1 MTVKM
6 VTTDT
11 STLLLVVAV
20 FLNLVASNEY
30 HNWHLGKELGKD
42 SSPMRFTYHLYNA
55 TINENSAPRTAVESP
70 IKMGIVVTD
79 PLWDIKFKLVSGD
92 DDGLFKAEEVRVGD
106 FCILRIK
113 TRSSNSASLNRE
125 VRDSYTLTIEATE
138 ITYDFQA
145 RTKVL
150 VQVLDTNDLKPLFYP
165 ASYNVVIREDAPLK
179 SSVVRV
185 SATDADIGCNADFYY
200 SFKSRAHPFAVDPFS
215 GAISLVKR
223 LNHSRAET
231 YDLTVLAE
239 DRTKKIS
246 GVKKFGN
253 EARVTVTIEK
263 VSSTAPIIKPL
274 PVVLAQKDE
283 DEKITIDV
291 HVESGVKPV
300 ESVSIVGGDPQR
312 YFEIIP
318 SSLQRNGFQV
328 VSTKW
333 VNWSQS
339 PSGFNLSLQAKDKSG
354 PPLVS
359 PVSEIH
365 IPPYKQSL
373 FCFLEDIYILT
384 LSEFSPPKTHV
395 IRVSVSPAHL
405 NVTYHIKSNSD
416 SSKFK
421 INPKT
426 GILVTSESFDFEK
439 KYRYEFDV
447 TANHGE
453 AETHIVVEIT
463 DENDNAPT
471 FTKPSYQATLPENV
485 PIGSSVLTVS
495 AIDEDRGRNGFVT
508 YAIANSA
515 PSPFTIDPISGVIS
529 TFEDLD
535 YELMKRWYHL
545 RVWASDSGSPF
556 SHVSECSV
564 TITMSNVNDNT
575 PLFEQVG
582 CNATI
587 PVDLAVGEP
596 IAELS
601 AVDLDELQQLRYVI
615 ESGNDQQLFDID
627 AVSGVIILIRQIPTV
642 SIETELPLFRLRIT
656 ATDGKHNSDPS
667 VVTVTVVNQGIEA
680 TVSCQETGISKRLT
694 DKLIES
700 MKPVLTIQDEESF
713 SDVHIINRHSPKF
726 NSGIPSTIDI
736 REDFPLNSTILHF
749 KASDNDT
756 GFNSKLVYAISS
768 GNEDG
773 CFSIGI
779 FSGEL
784 QLVCPLDRE
793 TKEFY
798 ILNVTVYDL
807 GSPQTSAW
815 KFLAVNLLDVNDNRP
830 VFNQSRYVVHIP
842 ENTEVDTTIFQV
854 HATDLDSEGNGNILY
869 SMLTLTN
876 LFKINELTGKV
887 KVSGRLD
894 REAFPRHDL
903 KVEARDQSKKDPQL
917 FSLTDLVV
925 VLEDIN
931 DNPPKFVPKIYNI
944 KVPEDFPLG
953 TVLLWVESYDL
964 DLGSAGQISYNLKNS
979 ENGAFFLDA
988 STGSL
993 TLEKELDFETRQSY
1007 NLTVQAID
1015 HGLPRSLSSSCFI
1028 EVEVLDVNENL
1039 NKPVFSMFVYEASVM
1054 EDAPVGTSVFT
1065 LTAADRDLGN
1075 DGVVRYHIHDGS
1087 GLGVFMIDEET
1098 GVIRTAETL
1107 DREAVPHYWLSV
1119 YAKDLG
1125 TIPLVT
1131 WTDIFVEVLD
1141 INDNPPQLSQPVY
1154 FGSVLENM
1162 PKDKSVLQVTATDVD
1177 SSSEGKLTF
1186 QLLES
1191 PQTYFTI
1198 NPKTGVI
1205 NTLTSLDREQKSE
1218 HSIEVIVSDNG
1229 APVLR
1234 STSTVIIQVLDEN
1247 DNRPQ
1252 FNHKL
1257 FQVKLPEQHRGQGA
1271 EPQAVVCRMVA
1282 QDDDE
1287 GPNAEVTFSL
1297 QDNQD
1302 ERFEIHPDTGEV
1314 MARGD
1319 FTAGNYS
1326 ILTIK
1331 AEDHGS
1337 PVRSSTVRLDVE
1349 WIPKPTPTSDPLTFD
1364 EPLFTFAVM
1373 ETDPVT
1379 HMVGIILTETQ
1390 RLLWYDITGGDEEQD
1405 FDIDRNTGSIVIARP
1420 LDAGKKSTYNL
1431 TVQVTDGHQ
1440 VATTQTY
1447 ISVLDMNE
1455 HRPMFM
1461 ESIYE
1466 VRVPEDTSPR
1476 KDILHISAQD
1486 RDSNSKLIYSLHSS
1500 VHPDSLKNFHLDPK
1514 SGVLVITEQLDR
1526 EKRSVHTLIVMVRDQ
1541 KMPVKRNFVK
1551 AVVYV
1556 EDCNDHSPAFMAA
1569 GYEGTITNL
1578 AAAGTEVLRVK
1589 ALDKDMGSNAQI
1601 IYSLHSGNVDNTFD
1615 IDGELGSITIAKP
1628 LDSLPQEQ
1636 FHLTVKATDQGFPQH
1651 SDLCSVSITVLLS
1664 DRTPP
1669 RFPSDEYFSEVSE
1682 ASPLGTPVITV
1693 SAASP
1698 SAVHYS
1704 IKDGDPNGTFHIN
1717 AESGV
1722 LSVQM
1727 SLNFEECFSYRL
1739 EVRASTSTGSSSDTV
1754 VYVYVMDEN
1763 DNLPVFLQ
1771 ERFHGQISESA
1782 HINSMVMGESNT
1794 PLVIRAS
1801 DADRDSNSLLVFQIL
1816 DPEAMKVF
1824 KIDPNMGT
1832 LSVISEV
1839 DFEETPEFSFS
1850 IQVRDSGEP
1859 SLCAAE
1865 PARVTIRVLDF
1876 NDCSP
1881 KFARPVYELSIVFPP
1896 VREMEVVR
1904 VMAQDADSAV
1914 SYSLIE
1920 GNLQDAF
1927 LIHPS
1932 TGTISV
1938 NNVSEFKS
1946 FYQLL
1951 VKASDGLYKD
1961 LATVKINVTNITAG
1975 GHLKFEQG
1983 LYAATIEENSMTV
1996 KMLAVLRASGSY
2008 LNEPLIYSV
2017 LNPMGRFAIVPTSG
2031 VLETTGVPFDREEQ
2045 DVYDIVVEVRDMRS
2059 PPRWAIT
2066 HVNIYIVDIN
2076 DNPPRFLNLPHS
2088 MMISED
2094 TDPGDVIFQVM
2105 ASDSDLGE
2113 NGSIMY
2119 LLEEDFDLF
2128 RIDPYVGDVSLQRP
2142 IDFEATNKYA
2152 LTVLATDEGSPS
2164 WTTSAEL
2171 SITLRNCTNPIF
2183 QTLLY
2188 LLKVPEN
2195 ISPFTTILH
2204 VQARNPEGYRLIY
2217 NLEEKN
2223 ASKNFHIDFKTGVL
2237 SVTDLLDYESQTM
2250 HLLTVRATDS
2260 VTGSFSEAA
2269 VGIEVEDVNDNAPVF
2284 SKLTDT
2290 VDIPEGLP
2298 IGTSVLQISATDRD
2312 SGRNRDLTFHIL
2324 GTGENETDF
2333 FKIDPQSGL
2342 IVTTQVLDY
2351 EKTKHFQ
2358 LKIKA
2363 IDNGTNPLSRDAYV
2377 IVNVTDV
2384 NDNPPN
2390 FSKTHY
2396 HATLD
2401 ELAKCGHIVI
2411 RIQGLD
2417 PDTRDLNNLQYK
2429 ILSGNEG
2436 RYFAINESSGII
2448 SFSNVCKR
2456 NVDPFY
2462 NLTVA
2467 VSDGVFQNTAPV
2479 NIDMMNTNKHSPYF
2493 NKNIYEAEL
2502 AENAEAGTRVIRLA
2516 AIDPDDGPYG
2526 SVDYT
2531 IINKLADDKFSID
2544 KNGQIVTS
2552 QPLDRENPSQRVI
2565 AIKVMAKDG
2574 GGKVAFCTVKIIL
2587 TDENDNAPQ
2596 FKASEY
2602 QVSIQSTVNKG
2613 SPVIQI
2619 MAYDADDG
2627 KNADVTYTV
2636 DEAEEVTQDIIE
2648 INPFTGIV
2656 SVKESLIGQENK
2668 ILNFKVKA
2676 RDGGLPFYN
2685 STVPVQV
2692 KVVPPEVPLPK
2703 FSEPLYTF
2711 SAAEDISIGTEIG
2724 TIKADSDMP
2733 VIYSLVNGNTV
2744 ESNRDRVFA
2753 LDKESGTLL
2762 VQKSIDHERTKWYQI
2777 DVIAQGNHNGTDV
2790 ASLVSVSIQVQ
2801 DVNDNVP
2808 VFEANPYKA
2817 FLAENMRPGTTVI
2830 QVTANDPDQDTNGQV
2845 TYTLEAEPDD
2855 VADVFSIDS
2864 ESGWITTLR
2873 ETDCEMTQHYSFTVV
2888 ATDHGGE
2895 VKLSSSV
2902 LVEVTVTDEND
2913 NPARFT
2919 EDVYHGSVMENT
2931 RPGEVIMSLT
2941 TVDMD
2946 VTKENRQITCYIT
2959 DGDPLGQFS
2968 ILQEGEEWGLVLK
2981 ESLDR
2986 EAKDKYSLKITV
2998 TDGRFEAHATVEVH
3012 VLDINDNSPLCVQL
3026 LYTEVVV
3033 ENSPSRMFIVKVS
3046 ASDPDIGT
3054 NGQVSY
3060 TLHGPNA
3067 DKFHLDQKT
3076 GELFTLAQLDREK
3089 VMEYDLVVKAT
3100 DGGGRSCQADILLM
3114 IQDVN
3119 DNPPKFSNNH
3129 YEVTVFDNT
3138 TVRTPIAV
3146 IYAKDPDTGI
3156 NSEVKYSLLEDNSVH
3171 FSLEEFSGILRLE
3184 RSLAE
3189 NTRSTFELKVKAT
3202 DRGLPRQLYSIA
3214 TVTVH
3219 VVDLSNYKPVF
3230 LSQEYFAQIPESTLV
3245 GSEVIS
3251 VSALTRDG
3259 TETESI
3265 IYSIVSGN
3273 EGGRFY
3279 LHPATGVLA
3288 VNGSLDFEL
3297 CHEYYLSLEGT
3308 RGKSTLSDITMV
3320 IINVTDVNDNT
3331 PVFGQGDYRAD
3342 ISEDLSPGDVV
3353 MQVTAIDLDGPLNNL
3368 VHYSISSGDPQ
3379 GQFSIDPRSGEIIV
3393 RATLDRE
3400 EITHYSLT
3408 VQAADEGDPPLS
3420 TAVQVTLTV
3429 SDVNDNPPVFS
3440 QIKHNLVLQES
3451 EAIGSSILQLV
3462 VTDRDTPHNGPPF
3475 TFLIVSGNEDRRFHV
3490 DQGGLLSISA
3500 PLKKKIK
3507 PQHLLKIQVTDSGH
3521 PPLSSI
3527 CVVKINVTEQSK
3539 YPPSVMPL
3547 EVFITTTG
3555 DTFSNRVI
3563 GKLHASDQDLHDI
3576 LNYKLVSESPGG
3588 GDPGPSSG
3596 PSGGLS
3602 RFSVDLVD
3610 GKIWADEDLKPG
3622 LYSLNVSVSDGKFS
3636 VWAGVKVHV
3645 WKPTQQALDAGLTL
3659 QMAGLS
3665 PEEFLGDHWRG
3676 LQRSLSTALGI
3687 ARQDLHLVSLQQQP
3701 NSLVLE
3707 VLLLW
3712 RPHGGNV
3719 EQLPTNR
3726 LAGII
3731 ANIEDSLGLSVLKV
3745 HHNGCLGTE
3754 CPPRGCRNS
3763 VQMRGERLSHY
3774 ATARAGFITPQH
3786 TWESVCPCNESAVS
3800 FDGTGYLKYLYQT
3813 VAEENQN
3820 FRLSLRIKT
3829 FQQQGVV
3836 MNTNATNWGSLKLMG
3851 GELRFMYL
3859 CGNTLPGSLHVHAAP
3874 VVSDGRWHHVL
3885 LEVNGTILR
3894 LTLDH
3899 IYSAQVVLSK
3909 PCHLMQPHGALILA
3923 GPPGP
3928 GSSPTTTPTTTTT
3941 TSTETQARAQTQ
3953 AQGLVGCLEGM
3964 ELNGEP
3970 IRTEENKE
3978 WNGPGRRRVFG
3989 VYQCCVNQ
3997 VRMNS
4002 CDSNPCL
4009 NGGTCEEE
4017 SNGGFHCSCPES
4029 FHGPHCELDSNPCAS
4044 QPCAHGGVCVPKS
4057 QGYICNCQLNM
4068 AGIRCQSLIDRC
4080 SPNPCQGGYD
4090 CTFSGGSIHCNALP
4104 QLSTGLG
4111 YIEIVEICASLTG
4124 VFFLVGVFVCVRK
4137 RYVQQKKKP
4146 LCVQDSNGY
4155 FQPSLAKSMMANTPE
4170 VSQIE
4175 MSTLIGSGNDLD
4187 NSPFRSLKP
4196 RSQMDLGLGSQVS
4209 LRAGKQKPQGP
4220 VVCSVAPNLPPT
4232 PSSISDNE
4240 SIRKHHWD
4248 QDYEVYPADPDYY
4261 GRPSPA
4267 VQEYPQVQEFPQ
4279 FDIVEDTYGSV
4290 TASIDSRRNSRFSGF
4305 PFPLERSDRRAPLP
4319 PCYSNQNLDDFLGP
4333 DGLPLPI
4340 SQCPNEYTAISY
4352 YPTQHAQSMD
4362 NVSSGYR
4369 RLSMR
4374 LSVATPSYAECNAP
4388 PPPPPSQ
4395 QARHAGRNS
4404 RCYNGSDM
4412 VGSDY
4417 GSCEEVMF

>member
-1 MTVKM
+1 
-6 VTTDT
+6 
-11 STLLLVVAV
+11 SLSLSFSLSL
-20 FLNLVASNEY
+20 FLSRRV
-30 HNWHLGKELGKD
+30 LGKD

-79 PLWDIKFKLVSGD
+79 PFWDIKFKLVSGD

-138 ITYDFQA
+138 ITYDIQA

-150 VQVLDTNDLKPLFYP
+150 VQVIDTNDLKPLFYP

-185 SATDADIGCNADFYY
+185 SATDADIGCNAEFYY
-200 SFKSRAHPFAVDPFS
+200 SFMSRAHPFAIDPFT
-215 GAISLVKR
+215 GTISLVKR

-246 GVKKFGN
+246 GVQKFGN
-253 EARVTVTIEK
+253 VARVKVTIEK
-263 VSSTAPIIKPL
+263 VSSTGPTIKPL

-283 DEKITIDV
+283 EEKITIDV
-291 HVESGVKPV
+291 HVESGVKQV

-312 YFEIIP
+312 YFEMIP
-318 SSLQRNGFQV
+318 SSLQGNGFQV
-328 VSTKW
+328 VSTKRM
-333 VNWSQS
+333 NWSQS
-339 PSGFNLSLQAKDKSG
+339 PSGFNLSLQAKDRSS

-373 FCFLEDIYILT
+373 FSFLEDTYILT

-395 IRVSVSPAHL
+395 VRVSVNPAYL
-405 NVTYHIKSNSD
+405 NVRYHIKSNSD

-426 GILVTSESFDFEK
+426 GIIVTSDSFDFEK

-447 TANHGE
+447 IANHGE

-463 DENDNAPT
+463 DENDNAPI

-495 AIDEDRGRNGFVT
+495 AIDEDRERNGFVT

-529 TFEDLD
+529 TSEDLD

-556 SHVSECSV
+556 SHVSECAV

-587 PVDLAVGEP
+587 PVDLAVREP

-615 ESGNDQQLFDID
+615 ESGNDQKLFDID
-627 AVSGVIILIRQIPTV
+627 AVSGVITLIRQIPTA
-642 SIETELPLFRLRIT
+642 SIETELPSFRLRIT
-656 ATDGKHNSDPS
+656 ATDGKHTSDPS
-667 VVTVTVVNQGIEA
+667 VVTVTIGNQGTEA
-680 TVSCQETGISKRLT
+680 TVSCQETGIFKRLT

-700 MKPVLTIQDEESF
+700 IKPGLTFQEEESF
-713 SDVHIINRHSPKF
+713 SDVHIINRYSPKF

-736 REDFPLNSTILHF
+736 REDFPLNSTILYF
-749 KASDNDT
+749 KATDNDT

-830 VFNQSRYVVHIP
+830 VFDQSRYVVHIP
-842 ENTEVDTTIFQV
+842 ENTEVDTRIFQV
-854 HATDLDSEGNGNILY
+854 HATDLDSEDNGNILY
-869 SMLTLTN
+869 SMLTLTD
-876 LFKINELTGKV
+876 LFKINELTGEV
-887 KVSGRLD
+887 KVSDRLD
-894 REAFPRHDL
+894 REAFPRHNL
-903 KVEARDQSKKDPQL
+903 KIEARDQSKTDPQL
-917 FSLTDLVV
+917 FSMTDLVV

-944 KVPEDFPLG
+944 KVPEDIPLG

-964 DLGSAGQISYNLKNS
+964 DLGSAGQVSYNLKNS

-993 TLEKELDFETRQSY
+993 TLEKELDFERRQSY
-1007 NLTVQAID
+1007 NLTVRAVD

-1039 NKPVFSMFVYEASVM
+1039 NKPVFSMFVYEASVR

-1065 LTAADRDLGN
+1065 LTAADRDLGR

-1119 YAKDLG
+1119 YAKDIG

-1131 WTDIFVEVLD
+1131 WTDIFLEVLD
-1141 INDNPPQLSQPVY
+1141 INDNPPQMSEPVY

-1162 PKDKSVLQVTATDVD
+1162 PKDKSVVQVTATDVD

-1191 PQTYFTI
+1191 PRMYFTI
-1198 NPKTGVI
+1198 NTKTGVI
-1205 NTLTSLDREQKSE
+1205 STLTSLDRELKSE
-1218 HSIEVIVSDNG
+1218 HSVEVIVSDNG
-1229 APVLR
+1229 APPLR

-1257 FQVKLPEQHRGQGA
+1257 IQVCFCWLFGVE
-1271 EPQAVVCRMVA
+1271 VCRMVA

-1297 QDNQD
+1297 QDNQN
-1302 ERFEIHPDTGEV
+1302 EKFEIHPDTGV
-1314 MARGD
+1314 VTARGD

-1331 AEDHGS
+1331 AKDHGS

-1349 WIPKPTPTSDPLTFD
+1349 WVSKPTPTSDPLTFD
-1364 EPLFTFAVM
+1364 EPHFTFAVM

-1405 FDIDRNTGSIVIARP
+1405 FDIERNTGSIVIARP
-1420 LDAGKKSTYNL
+1420 LDAVKKSNYNL

-1440 VATTQTY
+1440 AY
-1447 ISVLDMNE
+1447 IRVLVMNE

-1461 ESIYE
+1461 KSIYE
-1466 VRVPEDTSPR
+1466 VSVPEDTSPW

-1486 RDSNSKLIYSLHSS
+1486 QDSNSKLIYSLHGS
-1500 VHPDSLKNFHLDPK
+1500 VHPDSLKIFHLDHK
-1514 SGVLVITEQLDR
+1514 SGVLVMTEQLDR
-1526 EKRSVHTLIVMVRDQ
+1526 EKLSVHTLIVMVRDQ
-1541 KMPVKRNFVK
+1541 EIPVKRNFVK

-1556 EDCNDHSPAFMAA
+1556 EDCNDHSPAFLAA

-1589 ALDKDMGSNAQI
+1589 AVDKDTGSNAQI

-1669 RFPSDEYFSEVSE
+1669 RFPSDELFSEVSE

-1722 LSVQM
+1722 LSVQA
-1727 SLNFEECFSYRL
+1727 SLNFERCFSYKL
-1739 EVRASTSTGSSSDTV
+1739 KVHASTSAGASSDTV
-1754 VYVYVMDEN
+1754 VYVYVIDEN
-1763 DNLPVFLQ
+1763 DNPPVFLQ
-1771 ERFHGQISESA
+1771 EKFHGQISESA

-1816 DPEAMKVF
+1816 ELEAMKVF
-1824 KIDPNMGT
+1824 KIDPSMGT

-1839 DFEETPEFSFS
+1839 DFEETPEFHFS

-1859 SLCAAE
+1859 SLYAAE

-1881 KFARPVYELSIVFPP
+1881 IFSRPVYESSIIFPP

-1904 VMAQDADSAV
+1904 VTAQDADSAV
-1914 SYSLIE
+1914 SYSITE
-1920 GNLQDAF
+1920 GNIHNAF

-1932 TGTISV
+1932 TGAISV

-1961 LATVKINVTNITAG
+1961 LATVKVNVTNITAG
-1975 GHLKFEQG
+1975 GHLQFEQG
-1983 LYAATIEENSMTV
+1983 LYAATSVENTMSV
-1996 KMLAVLRASGSY
+1996 NMLVVLRASGSY

-2017 LNPMGRFAIVPTSG
+2017 LNPMGRFSIVPTSG

-2059 PPRWAIT
+2059 PPRRAIT
-2066 HVNIYIVDIN
+2066 HVNVYIVDVN

-2105 ASDSDLGE
+2105 ASDRDLGE
-2113 NGSIMY
+2113 NGSVIY

-2142 IDFEATNKYA
+2142 IDFEAANKYT

-2164 WTTSAEL
+2164 LTTSAEL
-2171 SITLRNCTNPIF
+2171 SITVRNRTNPIF

-2188 LLKVPEN
+2188 PLKVPEN

-2217 NLEEKN
+2217 NLEEEN

-2269 VGIEVEDVNDNAPVF
+2269 VEIEVEDVNDNAPVF

-2324 GTGENETDF
+2324 GMGENETDF
-2333 FKIDPQSGL
+2333 FNIDPQSGL

-2358 LKIKA
+2358 LKITAK
-2363 IDNGTNPLSRDAYV
+2363 DNGTNPLSSDAYV

-2396 HATLD
+2396 QATLD
-2401 ELAKCGHIVI
+2401 EMAKCGHIVI
-2411 RIQGLD
+2411 KIQASD
-2417 PDTRDLNNLQYK
+2417 PDTKDLNNLQYK

-2456 NVDPFY
+2456 NVDPYY

-2531 IINKLADDKFSID
+2531 IINKLADEKFSID
-2544 KNGQIVTS
+2544 KNGQIITS

-2596 FKASEY
+2596 FKATEY

-2619 MAYDADDG
+2619 VAYDADDG

-2636 DEAEEVTQDIIE
+2636 DEAEEVTEDIIE

-2668 ILNFKVKA
+2668 IFNFKVKA
-2676 RDGGLPFYN
+2676 RDSGLPFFN

-2711 SAAEDISIGTEIG
+2711 SAAEDISMGTEIG

-2762 VQKSIDHERTKWYQI
+2762 VQKSIDHEKTKWYQI

-2817 FLAENMRPGTTVI
+2817 FLAENMPPGTTVI

-2855 VADVFSIDS
+2855 ITDVFSIDS

-2873 ETDCEMTQHYSFTVV
+2873 ETDCETTQHYSFTVV

-2913 NPARFT
+2913 NPPRFK

-2931 RPGEVIMSLT
+2931 RPGDVIMSLT

-2968 ILQEGEEWGLVLK
+2968 IVQEGEEWRLVLK

-2986 EAKDKYSLKITV
+2986 EAKDNYSLKIRV
-2998 TDGRFEAHATVEVH
+2998 TDGRFEAPATVEVH
-3012 VLDINDNSPLCVQL
+3012 VLDINDNSPLCEQL
-3026 LYTEVVV
+3026 LYTEVVM
-3033 ENSPSRMFIVKVS
+3033 ENSPSSMFILKVS

-3054 NGQVSY
+3054 NGLVSY

-3089 VMEYDLVVKAT
+3089 VREYDLVVKVT

-3114 IQDVN
+3114 IQDMN

-3138 TVRTPIAV
+3138 TIRTPIAV

-3156 NSEVKYSLLEDNSVH
+3156 NSEVKYSLLEDNSGH

-3202 DRGLPRQLYSIA
+3202 DRGLPRQLYSVA

-3219 VVDLSNYKPVF
+3219 VVDLSDYQPVF
-3230 LSQEYFAQIPESTLV
+3230 LSQEYSAQIPESTLV
-3245 GSEVIS
+3245 GTEVIS

-3259 TETESI
+3259 TETEPI
-3265 IYSIVSGN
+3265 VYSIVSGN

-3288 VNGSLDFEL
+3288 VNGSLDFER
-3297 CHEYYLSLEGT
+3297 CREYYLSLEGT

-3320 IINVTDVNDNT
+3320 IINITDVNDNT
-3331 PVFGQGDYRAD
+3331 PVFGQRDYSAD
-3342 ISEDLSPGDVV
+3342 VSEDLSPGDVV

-3368 VHYSISSGDPQ
+3368 IHYSISSGDPQ

-3440 QIKHNLVLQES
+3440 QIKHNLVLQEG

-3462 VTDRDTPHNGPPF
+3462 VTDRDTPQNGPPF
-3475 TFLIVSGNEDRRFHV
+3475 TFHIASGNEDRRFHV
-3490 DQGGLLSISA
+3490 DQGGLLSISV

-3576 LNYKLVSESPGG
+3576 LNYNS
-3588 GDPGPSSG
+3588 D

-3659 QMAGLS
+3659 QLAGLS
-3665 PEEFLGDHWRG
+3665 PEEFLGDLWRG

-3687 ARQDLHLVSLQQQP
+3687 TRQDLHLVSLQQQP
-3701 NSLVLE
+3701 NSLDLE

-3712 RPHGGNV
+3712 RPHGGTV
-3719 EQLPTNR
+3719 EPLPTNR

-3731 ANIEDSLGLSVLKV
+3731 ADIEDSLGLSVLRV

-3786 TWESVCPCNESAVS
+3786 TWESVCPCN
-3800 FDGTGYLKYLYQT
+3800 GRCTGSMSGFAT
-3813 VAEENQN
+3813 VGVTCEEGQN

-3836 MNTNATNWGSLKLMG
+3836 MSTNATNWGSLKVLYSSHAFIIIG
-3851 GELRFMYL
+3851 DEK
-3859 CGNTLPGSLHVHAAP
+3859 THVVICFLLLISHISSNQVHLIYTP

-3899 IYSAQVVLSK
+3899 IHSSQVVLSE

-3928 GSSPTTTPTTTTT
+3928 
-3941 TSTETQARAQTQ
+3941 AH
-3953 AQGLVGCLEGM
+3953 GLVGCLEAM

-3997 VRMNS
+3997 VRINS
-4002 CDSNPCL
+4002 CDNNPCL
-4009 NGGTCEEE
+4009 NAGTCEEE
-4017 SNGGFHCSCPES
+4017 SNGGFRCSCPVP
-4029 FHGPHCELDSNPCAS
+4029 FYGPRCELDNNPCAS

-4068 AGIRCQSLIDRC
+4068 AGIRYSISHIAILLI
-4080 SPNPCQGGYD
+4080 PAVY
-4090 CTFSGGSIHCNALP
+4090 A
-4104 QLSTGLG
+4104 GLG
-4111 YIEIVEICASLTG
+4111 YIEIVEICASLMG

-4137 RYVQQKKKP
+4137 RYVQQKKKKP
-4146 LCVQDSNGY
+4146 VCVQDSNGY
-4155 FQPSLAKSMMANTPE
+4155 FQPSLAKSMMADTPK
-4170 VSQIE
+4170 VSPIE
-4175 MSTLIGSGNDLD
+4175 MNMLMGSGNDLD
-4187 NSPFRSLKP
+4187 NIHSPFRSL
-4196 RSQMDLGLGSQVS
+4196 RLHSQMDLGLGSQVS

-4261 GRPSPA
+4261 GRPNPA

-4290 TASIDSRRNSRFSGF
+4290 TASIDSRRNSRFGGF

-4333 DGLPLPI
+4333 DGLPLPS

-4374 LSVATPSYAECNAP
+4374 LSVAMPSYAECNAP
-4388 PPPPPSQ
+4388 PPPPATQ

-4412 VGSDY
+4412 VESDY

>member
-1 MTVKM
+1 SL
-6 VTTDT
+6 

-20 FLNLVASNEY
+20 LLTLVASNEY
-30 HNWHLGKELGKD
+30 HKIPTKWSLGKVLGKD

-79 PLWDIKFKLVSGD
+79 PFWDIKFKLVSGD

-150 VQVLDTNDLKPLFYP
+150 VQVIDTNDLKPLFYP

-185 SATDADIGCNADFYY
+185 SATDADIGCNAEFYY
-200 SFKSRAHPFAVDPFS
+200 SFMSRAHPFAVDPFT
-215 GAISLVKR
+215 GVISLVKR

-246 GVKKFGN
+246 GVQKFGN
-253 EARVTVTIEK
+253 VARVKVTIEK

-291 HVESGVKPV
+291 HVESGVKQV

-312 YFEIIP
+312 YFEMIP
-318 SSLQRNGFQV
+318 SSLQGNGFQV
-328 VSTKW
+328 VSTKRM
-333 VNWSQS
+333 NWSQS
-339 PSGFNLSLQAKDKSG
+339 PSGLNLSLQAKDKSS

-373 FCFLEDIYILT
+373 FSFLEDTYILT

-395 IRVSVSPAHL
+395 VRVSVNPAYL
-405 NVTYHIKSNSD
+405 NVRFHIKSNSD
-416 SSKFK
+416 SPKFK

-426 GILVTSESFDFEK
+426 GIIVTSDSFDFEK
-439 KYRYEFDV
+439 KSRYEFDV
-447 TANHGE
+447 IANHGE

-495 AIDEDRGRNGFVT
+495 AIDDDRERNGFVT

-529 TFEDLD
+529 TSEDLD

-556 SHVSECSV
+556 SHVSECAV

-587 PVDLAVGEP
+587 PVDLAVGEQ

-615 ESGNDQQLFDID
+615 ESGNDQKLFDID
-627 AVSGVIILIRQIPTV
+627 AVSGVITLIRQIPTA
-642 SIETELPLFRLRIT
+642 SIETELPSFRLRIT
-656 ATDGKHNSDPS
+656 ATDGKHTSDPS
-667 VVTVTVVNQGIEA
+667 VVTVTIGNQGTEA
-680 TVSCQETGISKRLT
+680 TVSCQETGIFKQLT

-700 MKPVLTIQDEESF
+700 IKPGLTFQDEESF
-713 SDVHIINRHSPKF
+713 SDIHIINRYSPKF

-736 REDFPLNSTILHF
+736 REDFPLNSTILYF
-749 KASDNDT
+749 KATDNDT

-784 QLVCPLDRE
+784 QLVCPLDQE

-830 VFNQSRYVVHIP
+830 VFDQSRYVVHIP
-842 ENTEVDTTIFQV
+842 ENTEVDTRIFQV
-854 HATDLDSEGNGNILY
+854 HAIDLDSEDNGNILY
-869 SMLTLTN
+869 SMLTLTD
-876 LFKINELTGKV
+876 LFKINELTGEV
-887 KVSGRLD
+887 KVSDRLD
-894 REAFPRHDL
+894 REAFPRHNL
-903 KVEARDQSKKDPQL
+903 KIEARDQSKTDPQL
-917 FSLTDLVV
+917 FSMTDLVV

-944 KVPEDFPLG
+944 KVPEDVPMG

-964 DLGSAGQISYNLKNS
+964 DLGSAGQVSYNLKNS

-993 TLEKELDFETRQSY
+993 TLEKELDFERRQSY
-1007 NLTVQAID
+1007 NLTVRAVD

-1065 LTAADRDLGN
+1065 LTAADRDLGR

-1131 WTDIFVEVLD
+1131 WTDIFLEVLD
-1141 INDNPPQLSQPVY
+1141 INDNPPQMSQPVY

-1162 PKDKSVLQVTATDVD
+1162 PKDKSVVQVTATDVD

-1191 PQTYFTI
+1191 QRMYFTI
-1198 NPKTGVI
+1198 NTKTG
-1205 NTLTSLDREQKSE
+1205 
-1218 HSIEVIVSDNG
+1218 NG
-1229 APVLR
+1229 
-1234 STSTVIIQVLDEN
+1234 
-1247 DNRPQ
+1247 
-1252 FNHKL
+1252 
-1257 FQVKLPEQHRGQGA
+1257 
-1271 EPQAVVCRMVA
+1271 
-1282 QDDDE
+1282 
-1287 GPNAEVTFSL
+1287 
-1297 QDNQD
+1297 
-1302 ERFEIHPDTGEV
+1302 
-1314 MARGD
+1314 
-1319 FTAGNYS
+1319 
-1326 ILTIK
+1326 
-1331 AEDHGS
+1331 
-1337 PVRSSTVRLDVE
+1337 
-1349 WIPKPTPTSDPLTFD
+1349 
-1364 EPLFTFAVM
+1364 
-1373 ETDPVT
+1373 
-1379 HMVGIILTETQ
+1379 
-1390 RLLWYDITGGDEEQD
+1390 
-1405 FDIDRNTGSIVIARP
+1405 
-1420 LDAGKKSTYNL
+1420 
-1431 TVQVTDGHQ
+1431 
-1440 VATTQTY
+1440 
-1447 ISVLDMNE
+1447 
-1455 HRPMFM
+1455 
-1461 ESIYE
+1461 
-1466 VRVPEDTSPR
+1466 
-1476 KDILHISAQD
+1476 HISQGNTD
-1486 RDSNSKLIYSLHSS
+1486 R
-1500 VHPDSLKNFHLDPK
+1500 F
-1514 SGVLVITEQLDR
+1514 
-1526 EKRSVHTLIVMVRDQ
+1526 
-1541 KMPVKRNFVK
+1541 
-1551 AVVYV
+1551 
-1556 EDCNDHSPAFMAA
+1556 
-1569 GYEGTITNL
+1569 
-1578 AAAGTEVLRVK
+1578 
-1589 ALDKDMGSNAQI
+1589 
-1601 IYSLHSGNVDNTFD
+1601 
-1615 IDGELGSITIAKP
+1615 
-1628 LDSLPQEQ
+1628 
-1636 FHLTVKATDQGFPQH
+1636 
-1651 SDLCSVSITVLLS
+1651 
-1664 DRTPP
+1664 
-1669 RFPSDEYFSEVSE
+1669 SE

-1722 LSVQM
+1722 LSVQA
-1727 SLNFEECFSYRL
+1727 SLNFERCFSYKL
-1739 EVRASTSTGSSSDTV
+1739 KVRASTSAGASSDTV
-1754 VYVYVMDEN
+1754 VYVYVIDEN
-1763 DNLPVFLQ
+1763 DNPPVFLQ
-1771 ERFHGQISESA
+1771 EKFHGQISESA

-1794 PLVIRAS
+1794 PLVLRAS

-1816 DPEAMKVF
+1816 EPEAMKVF

-1839 DFEETPEFSFS
+1839 DFEETPEFHFS

-1859 SLCAAE
+1859 SLYAAE

-1881 KFARPVYELSIVFPP
+1881 KFSRPVYESSIIFPL

-1904 VMAQDADSAV
+1904 VTAEDADSAV
-1914 SYSLIE
+1914 SYSITE
-1920 GNLQDAF
+1920 GNLHNAF

-1932 TGTISV
+1932 TGAISV
-1938 NNVSEFKS
+1938 NNVSEFNS

-1961 LATVKINVTNITAG
+1961 LATVKVNVTNITAG
-1975 GHLKFEQG
+1975 GHLQFEQG
-1983 LYAATIEENSMTV
+1983 LYAATIVENTMSV
-1996 KMLAVLRASGSY
+1996 NMLVVLRASGSY

-2017 LNPMGRFAIVPTSG
+2017 LNPMGRFSIVPTSG
-2031 VLETTGVPFDREEQ
+2031 VFETTGVPFDREEQ

-2059 PPRWAIT
+2059 PPRRAIT
-2066 HVNIYIVDIN
+2066 HVNVYIVDVN

-2094 TDPGDVIFQVM
+2094 TDLGDVIFQVM

-2142 IDFEATNKYA
+2142 IDFEATNKYT

-2164 WTTSAEL
+2164 LTTSAEL
-2171 SITLRNCTNPIF
+2171 SITVRNRTNPIF

-2188 LLKVPEN
+2188 PLKVPEN

-2217 NLEEKN
+2217 NLEEEN

-2269 VGIEVEDVNDNAPVF
+2269 VEIEVEDVNDNAPIF

-2324 GTGENETDF
+2324 GMGENETDF

-2363 IDNGTNPLSRDAYV
+2363 IDNGTNPLSSDAYV

-2396 HATLD
+2396 QATLD
-2401 ELAKCGHIVI
+2401 EMAKCGHIVI
-2411 RIQGLD
+2411 KIQASD

-2531 IINKLADDKFSID
+2531 IINKLADEKFSID
-2544 KNGQIVTS
+2544 KNGQIITS

-2596 FKASEY
+2596 FKATEY

-2619 MAYDADDG
+2619 VAYDADDG

-2636 DEAEEVTQDIIE
+2636 DEAEEVTEDIIE

-2668 ILNFKVKA
+2668 IFNFKVKA
-2676 RDGGLPFYN
+2676 RDSGLPFFN

-2711 SAAEDISIGTEIG
+2711 SAAEDISMGTEIG

-2762 VQKSIDHERTKWYQI
+2762 VQKSIDHEKTKWYQI

-2817 FLAENMRPGTTVI
+2817 FLAENMPPGTTVI

-2855 VADVFSIDS
+2855 ITDVFSIDS

-2913 NPARFT
+2913 NPPRFK

-2968 ILQEGEEWGLVLK
+2968 IVQEGEEWRLVLK

-2986 EAKDKYSLKITV
+2986 EAKDNYSLKIRV
-2998 TDGRFEAHATVEVH
+2998 TDGRFEAPATVEVH
-3012 VLDINDNSPLCVQL
+3012 VLDINDNSPLCEQL
-3026 LYTEVVV
+3026 LYTEVVM
-3033 ENSPSRMFIVKVS
+3033 ENSPSSMFILKVS

-3054 NGQVSY
+3054 NGLVSY

-3089 VMEYDLVVKAT
+3089 VREYDLVVKVT
-3100 DGGGRSCQADILLM
+3100 DGGGRSCQADILLL
-3114 IQDVN
+3114 IQDMN

-3138 TVRTPIAV
+3138 TIRTPIAV

-3156 NSEVKYSLLEDNSVH
+3156 NSEVKYSLLEDNSGH

-3202 DRGLPRQLYSIA
+3202 DRGLPRQLYSVA

-3219 VVDLSNYKPVF
+3219 VVDLSDYQPVF
-3230 LSQEYFAQIPESTLV
+3230 LSQEYSAQIPESTLV

-3259 TETESI
+3259 TETEPI
-3265 IYSIVSGN
+3265 VYSIVSGN

-3288 VNGSLDFEL
+3288 VNGSLDFER
-3297 CHEYYLSLEGT
+3297 CREYYLSLEGT

-3320 IINVTDVNDNT
+3320 IINITDVNDNT
-3331 PVFGQGDYRAD
+3331 PVFGQRDYSAD
-3342 ISEDLSPGDVV
+3342 VSEDLSPGDVV

-3368 VHYSISSGDPQ
+3368 IHYSISSGDPQ

-3440 QIKHNLVLQES
+3440 QIKHNLVLQEG

-3462 VTDRDTPHNGPPF
+3462 VTDRDTPQNGPPF
-3475 TFLIVSGNEDRRFHV
+3475 TFHIASGNEDRRFHV
-3490 DQGGLLSISA
+3490 DQGGLLSISV
-3500 PLKKKIK
+3500 PLKKKTK

-3576 LNYKLVSESPGG
+3576 LNYNS
-3588 GDPGPSSG
+3588 D

-3659 QMAGLS
+3659 QLAGLS
-3665 PEEFLGDHWRG
+3665 PEEFLGDLWRG

-3687 ARQDLHLVSLQQQP
+3687 TRQDLHLVSLQQQP

-3712 RPHGGNV
+3712 RPHGGIV
-3719 EQLPTNR
+3719 EPLPTNR

-3731 ANIEDSLGLSVLKV
+3731 ADIEDSLGLSVLRV

-3786 TWESVCPCNESAVS
+3786 TWESVCPCNGRCTGSVS
-3800 FDGTGYLKYLYQT
+3800 GFAT
-3813 VAEENQN
+3813 N

-3836 MNTNATNWGSLKLMG
+3836 MNTNATNWGSLKLLG

-3859 CGNTLPGSLHVHAAP
+3859 CGNTLPGSLRIHTAP

-3899 IYSAQVVLSK
+3899 IHSSQVVLSE

-3923 GPPGP
+3923 GPP
-3928 GSSPTTTPTTTTT
+3928 
-3941 TSTETQARAQTQ
+3941 AH
-3953 AQGLVGCLEGM
+3953 GLVGCLEAM

-3997 VRMNS
+3997 VRINS

-4009 NGGTCEEE
+4009 NAGTCEEE
-4017 SNGGFHCSCPES
+4017 SNGGFRCSCPVP
-4029 FHGPHCELDSNPCAS
+4029 FYGPRCELDNNPCAS

-4068 AGIRCQSLIDRC
+4068 AGIRCQSLIDGC
-4080 SPNPCQGGYD
+4080 SPNPCPV
-4090 CTFSGGSIHCNALP
+4090 SSSIQVYA
-4104 QLSTGLG
+4104 GLG
-4111 YIEIVEICASLTG
+4111 YIEIVEICASLMG

-4146 LCVQDSNGY
+4146 VCVQDSNGY
-4155 FQPSLAKSMMANTPE
+4155 FQPSLAKSMMADTPK
-4170 VSQIE
+4170 VSPIE
-4175 MSTLIGSGNDLD
+4175 MNMLMGSGNDLD
-4187 NSPFRSLKP
+4187 NIHSPFRSL
-4196 RSQMDLGLGSQVS
+4196 RLHNQMDLGLGSQVS

-4261 GRPSPA
+4261 GRPNPA

-4290 TASIDSRRNSRFSGF
+4290 TASIDSRRNSRFGGF

-4333 DGLPLPI
+4333 DGLPLPS

-4374 LSVATPSYAECNAP
+4374 LSVAMPSYAECNSP
-4388 PPPPPSQ
+4388 PPPPTTQ

-4412 VGSDY
+4412 VESDY